1 MEKTPGGSKQLKDV
15 HVIGVERLDNYDACL
30 KCSSDLIPNTLNFP
44 EILFGINYA
53 DQC

>member
-1 MEKTPGGSKQLKDV
+1 MEKTPGGSKQLKDMY
-15 HVIGVERLDNYDACL
+15 VIGVERLDNYMYDACL
-30 KCSSDLIPNTLNFP
+30 KCSSDLIPNFP